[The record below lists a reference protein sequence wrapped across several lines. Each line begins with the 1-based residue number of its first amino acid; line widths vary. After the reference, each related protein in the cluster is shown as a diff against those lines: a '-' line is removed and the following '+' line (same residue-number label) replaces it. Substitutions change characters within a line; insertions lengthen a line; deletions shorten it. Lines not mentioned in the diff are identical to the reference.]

1 MPINSG
7 GSLWAWES
15 PLTITTLA
23 IGLVLVFVFIT
34 IEAFVAK
41 IPLMPMQL
49 FKQRTASILFIM
61 GILHDFV
68 WQATNYF
75 LPLYFQTVRGYTP
88 LKSATLIMPFLI
100 AQSLAGTVSG
110 PVMSKLAR

>member
-15 PLTITTLA
+15 PLTIATLT
-23 IGLVLVFVFIT
+23 IGLFLVFVFIT

-49 FKQRTASILFIM
+49 FKHKSAGLLFIM
-61 GILHDFV
+61 GMLHDFV
-68 WQATNYF
+68 WQSTNYF
-75 LPLYFQTVRGYTP
+75 LPLYFQTVRGYSP
-88 LKSATLIMPFLI
+88 LKSAVLIMPFLV
-100 AQSLAGTVSG
+100 AQSLAGTASG